1 MDPSRRKVI
10 DQSPERHLIKCRA
23 LQVVTGL
30 SLDDSRD
37 LLVTCNWD
45 VNACTRKFF
54 GDKCRAFSEMTGLSL
69 EESEVL
75 LVRGDW
81 DVSASASTYFE
92 ELDSGGDE
100 PAQWGRGAAS
110 AVGAASGG
118 SASTWAQ
125 PAQWDMGAASAV
137 GAASGGP
144 AVGGPGGS
152 QVSMPVGVCSRAL
165 CKTWCVAPLCVGEKC
180 LIAEPLCGVC
190 LSGLLCSCNT

>member
-45 VNACTRKFF
+45 VNACSRKFF
-54 GDKCRAFSEMTGLSL
+54 GGKCRAFSAMTGLSL

-81 DVSASASTYFE
+81 DVSASASKYF
-92 ELDSGGDE
+92 DG
-100 PAQWGRGAAS
+100 WI
-110 AVGAASGG
+110 
-118 SASTWAQ
+118 
-125 PAQWDMGAASAV
+125 
-137 GAASGGP
+137 P
-144 AVGGPGGS
+144 AVTS
-152 QVSMPVGVCSRAL
+152 QRSGFCVWGACRGRARR
-165 CKTWCVAPLCVGEKC
+165 
-180 LIAEPLCGVC
+180 
-190 LSGLLCSCNT
+190 